1 MFGQLTYSVVTE
13 LPAVYLLYDSPFWSG
28 AFLIFENRLASIS
41 YFDRFERELEALRKE
56 FAESAQT
63 RSGRSSPT
71 NSDSTSTLSALP
83 TSEDNL
89 PSFSPNFSDSSH
101 SPPTLDS
108 HPLPNIESGSEPNFD
123 GLQMKPKKDQ
133 CPFCTT

>member
-1 MFGQLTYSVVTE
+1 MNTAYSVVTE

-63 RSGRSSPT
+63 RSGRSSP
-71 NSDSTSTLSALP
+71 
-83 TSEDNL
+83 
-89 PSFSPNFSDSSH
+89 SFSPNFSDSSH